1 MLLQR
6 MQRPQRTRTD
16 RPAVIVQ
23 GGQGRDRRSTAR
35 RLLWNGAE
43 VAVTLGLVVLLLVV
57 HQLWWTNRQARAGA
71 DRQVQSLEQ
80 QWGDGSSV
88 GSGKPDDRTGPAAGT
103 ADPTG
108 APSAPSDDPSV
119 TRDTTPAK
127 PAPRPNWDQAYAIL
141 GIPRLGLRAPVAQGI
156 SKSAVL
162 NQGYV
167 GHYPDTAQPGGAG
180 NFALAGHRNTHGEPF
195 RYINRLRQGDTL
207 TVETKSAS
215 YTYVVDKT
223 LAQTSA
229 GDGGVIAPV
238 PRSGVVTGAGYRNP
252 GYYITLTTCTP
263 EFTSKYRLVV
273 WGKLASMRPR

>member
-1 MLLQR
+1 M
-6 MQRPQRTRTD
+6 RTD
-16 RPAVIVQ
+16 RPAVVT
-23 GGQGRDRRSTAR
+23 QGRTRRSATR
-35 RLLWNGAE
+35 RVLWNGAE

-71 DRQVQSLEQ
+71 DRQVQALER
-80 QWGDGSSV
+80 QWGHQSSGGSV
-88 GSGKPDDRTGPAAGT
+88 EPDESTESPESTEPVAGT

-108 APSAPSDDPSV
+108 
-119 TRDTTPAK
+119 TPNTPRPK
-127 PAPRPNWDQAYAIL
+127 PAPRPNWDQAYAVL

-162 NQGYV
+162 NHGYV
-167 GHYPDTAQPGGAG
+167 GHYPGTAQPGGAG

-195 RYINRLRQGDTL
+195 RYINRLRPGDTL
-207 TVETKSAS
+207 TVGTKTAT

-229 GDGGVIAPV
+229 GDGGVIDPV
-238 PRSGVVTGAGYRNP
+238 PRSRVVSGAGYGSP

-273 WGKLASMRPR
+273 WGKLSRMSPR

>member
-1 MLLQR
+1 M
-6 MQRPQRTRTD
+6 RTD
-16 RPAVIVQ
+16 RRPAVVA
-23 GGQGRDRRSTAR
+23 QGRYRRSTAR
-35 RLLWNGAE
+35 RVLWNGAE

-71 DRQVQSLEQ
+71 DRQVQALER
-80 QWGDGSSV
+80 QWGEASGGSA
-88 GSGKPDDRTGPAAGT
+88 DRTEPAAGT
-103 ADPTG
+103 AGTVE
-108 APSAPSDDPSV
+108 PSDAPSDDPSV
-119 TRDTTPAK
+119 TPDDNRAK
-127 PAPRPNWDQAYAIL
+127 PAPPTQPNWDQAYAIL

-162 NQGYV
+162 NHGYV
-167 GHYPDTAQPGGAG
+167 GHYPGTAQPGGAG

-195 RYINRLRQGDTL
+195 RYINRLRRGDTL
-207 TVETKSAS
+207 TVQTKTAS

-229 GDGGVIAPV
+229 GDGGVINPV
-238 PRSGVVTGAGYRNP
+238 PRSGVVPGAGYGEP

-273 WGKLASMRPR
+273 WGKLSRMSPR

>member
-1 MLLQR
+1 M
-6 MQRPQRTRTD
+6 PRTRTD
-16 RPAVIVQ
+16 RPAVVT
-23 GGQGRDRRSTAR
+23 QGRAHRSTAR
-35 RLLWNGAE
+35 RLLWNSAE
-43 VAVTLGLVVLLLVV
+43 AAVTLGLVVLLLVV

-71 DRQVQSLEQ
+71 DHQVQALEQ
-80 QWGDGSSV
+80 EWGDE
-88 GSGKPDDRTGPAAGT
+88 SGARSGAGESAEPAAGT
-103 ADPTG
+103 AEPTD
-108 APSAPSDDPSV
+108 APTSTPSDDPSV
-119 TRDTTPAK
+119 TPAK
-127 PAPRPNWDQAYAIL
+127 PAPRPDWDQAYAIL

-195 RYINRLRQGDTL
+195 RYINRLRRGDTL

-229 GDGGVIAPV
+229 GDGGVINPV
-238 PRSGVVTGAGYRNP
+238 PRSGVVPGAGYSDP

-263 EFTSKYRLVV
+263 EFTSKYRLIV
-273 WGKLASMRPR
+273 WGKLSAMRPR

>member
-1 MLLQR
+1 MLLLQR
-6 MQRPQRTRTD
+6 MQRPRRTRTD

-23 GGQGRDRRSTAR
+23 GDQGRAHRSTAR
-35 RLLWNGAE
+35 RLLWNSAE
-43 VAVTLGLVVLLLVV
+43 AAVTLGLVVLLLVV

-80 QWGDGSSV
+80 RWGDEPSAGSNE
-88 GSGKPDDRTGPAAGT
+88 PDDRTEPAAGT
-103 ADPTG
+103 ADPTNTPTG
-108 APSAPSDDPSV
+108 DDPSV
-119 TRDTTPAK
+119 TPDTPAK

-195 RYINRLRQGDTL
+195 RYINRLRRGDTV
-207 TVETKSAS
+207 TVETKAAS

-229 GDGGVIAPV
+229 GDGGVINPV
-238 PRSGVVTGAGYRNP
+238 PRSGVVAGAGYDSP

-263 EFTSKYRLVV
+263 EFTSKYRLIV
-273 WGKLASMRPR
+273 WGKLSAMRPR

>member
-1 MLLQR
+1 M
-6 MQRPQRTRTD
+6 RTD
-16 RPAVIVQ
+16 RPAVVTQ
-23 GGQGRDRRSTAR
+23 GPSRRSSAR
-35 RLLWNGAE
+35 RVLWNGAE

-71 DRQVQSLEQ
+71 DRQVQALER
-80 QWGDGSSV
+80 QWGDGSSSGAS
-88 GSGKPDDRTGPAAGT
+88 GSSEGTEPVAGAAEPTDTPT
-103 ADPTG
+103 AT
-108 APSAPSDDPSV
+108 PSDDPSV
-119 TRDTTPAK
+119 TPDARAK
-127 PAPRPNWDQAYAIL
+127 PAPRPNWDQAYAVL

-167 GHYPDTAQPGGAG
+167 GHYPGTAQPGGAG

-195 RYINRLRQGDTL
+195 RYINRLRRGDTL

-229 GDGGVIAPV
+229 GDGGVINPV
-238 PRSGVVTGAGYRNP
+238 PRSGVVPGAGYQSP

-263 EFTSKYRLVV
+263 EFTSKYRLIV
-273 WGKLASMRPR
+273 WGKLSAMRPR

>member
-1 MLLQR
+1 MRRRQR
-6 MQRPQRTRTD
+6 RRTH
-16 RPAVIVQ
+16 RPAVVT
-23 GGQGRDRRSTAR
+23 QGRSRRSTALR
-35 RLLWNGAE
+35 VLWNGAE

-71 DRQVQSLEQ
+71 DREVQALER
-80 QWGDGSSV
+80 QWQG
-88 GSGKPDDRTGPAAGT
+88 GPAAGT
-103 ADPTG
+103 SEGTEPAAGTAEPTDTPTG
-108 APSAPSDDPSV
+108 TPGDDPSV
-119 TRDTTPAK
+119 TPDDTRAK

-156 SKSAVL
+156 SKSGVL

-167 GHYPDTAQPGGAG
+167 GHYPGTAQPGGAG

-195 RYINRLRQGDTL
+195 RYINRLRSGDTL
-207 TVETKSAS
+207 TVRTKTAS
-215 YTYVVDKT
+215 YTYIVDKT

-229 GDGGVIAPV
+229 GDGGVINPV
-238 PRSGVVTGAGYRNP
+238 PRSRVVPGAGYRDP

-273 WGKLASMRPR
+273 WGKLSAMRPR